1 MALYCCFMF
10 NSFMGFN
17 VITIER
23 LYFTKGR
30 IFGFIL
36 VLDSKL
42 QSVVKKSGTKFA
54 AHLQLSGQNWVVDT
68 GSWPYSWLHRVL
80 SSPSSPFSLLSIS
93 SKPLSVLLGIRRSIN
108 NLPYAKPEVNTDA
121 CSLQVGNEMT
131 QPREEGMACVYPAP
145 GTSDHTGRGACYCQ
159 IFRFFQKKS
168 EIQRLK

>member
-1 MALYCCFMF
+1 
-10 NSFMGFN
+10 MGFN

-30 IFGFIL
+30 IFGFIW

-54 AHLQLSGQNWVVDT
+54 AHLQLSGQDCVVDT
-68 GSWPYSWLHRVL
+68 GTWPCSWLHHVL

-93 SKPLSVLLGIRRSIN
+93 SKPLSVLLGIRQSIN
-108 NLPYAKPEVNTDA
+108 NLPYAKPEVSTDVF
-121 CSLQVGNEMT
+121 SLQVGNEMT
-131 QPREEGMACVYPAP
+131 QPREEGLACLRPAP
-145 GTSDHTGRGACYCQ
+145 GTRGHTGRRACYCQ